1 MALPRSG
8 RAFCLVIPNQTGPD
22 LSWFG
27 DEAMSEVRDGASVF
41 AL

>member
-1 MALPRSG
+1 MK
-8 RAFCLVIPNQTGPD
+8 VIPNQTGPD